1 MKSIFLGK
9 IQCIGATCL
18 LLCGLNACTAGYEE
32 MNTNPDKVTDDMLDM
47 DNLRT
52 GGSISAMQLDI
63 IPCSDEGAN
72 AYQRAQNLV
81 GDIFS
86 GYMSGSDNW
95 NSSSNNQTYN
105 LRFGGWSDVL
115 FSIAY
120 QNVMPQW
127 KKIATEEVK
136 AEEPVTYAIGQVL
149 KIAAMHRVTDAY
161 GPIPYFK
168 FGESLM
174 VPYDSQE
181 KVYESFFNE
190 C

>member
-105 LRFGGWSDVL
+105 ASSR
-115 FSIAY
+115 
-120 QNVMPQW
+120 
-127 KKIATEEVK
+127 
-136 AEEPVTYAIGQVL
+136 
-149 KIAAMHRVTDAY
+149 
-161 GPIPYFK
+161 
-168 FGESLM
+168 
-174 VPYDSQE
+174 
-181 KVYESFFNE
+181 
-190 C
+190 